1 MSKIGLAEKPILT
14 GQNAWRPLTEVNTAP
29 AFVGTRADMTAAEL
43 TLLTV
48 VNKATDVDQLTN
60 GLTYE

>member
-1 MSKIGLAEKPILT
+1 MPILT

-60 GLTYE
+60 SLTYE